1 MTRREGK
8 ESLTV
13 HKQALAAE
21 PKRLHKVRV
30 VAAQRPLCIQR
41 SAAPPQ
47 LLRDL
52 ATVAQQCEPRGDGW
66 GDQRARLRVRLCL
79 RRRWARVLG
88 RALCEQQ
95 PCAETFLSLS
105 KLPMKRDAL
114 SRQASGE

>member
-52 ATVAQQCEPRGDGW
+52 ATVAQQS
-66 GDQRARLRVRLCL
+66 A
-79 RRRWARVLG
+79 
-88 RALCEQQ
+88 
-95 PCAETFLSLS
+95 
-105 KLPMKRDAL
+105 
-114 SRQASGE
+114 ASGPSGRGSSPAVQPTIGLASASPIAVDTEVELGKKE